1 MQPLFFVWRF
11 EMVIDVLDRRAERV
25 MVLLDSPEGRRIY
38 KRNKYEFGLDR
49 MNNLCGII
57 EKACGRLKW
66 ENLIEV
72 YERVEAELA
81 TRKAERAA
89 G

>member
-1 MQPLFFVWRF
+1 MF
-11 EMVIDVLDRRAERV
+11 IDILDRRTERV
-25 MVLLDSPEGRRIY
+25 LALLDSPEGRRIY

-49 MNNLCGII
+49 KNNICGII
-57 EKACGRLKW
+57 QKTCGLLKW
-66 ENLIEV
+66 ENLIAV

-81 TRKAERAA
+81 ARKAEKIA